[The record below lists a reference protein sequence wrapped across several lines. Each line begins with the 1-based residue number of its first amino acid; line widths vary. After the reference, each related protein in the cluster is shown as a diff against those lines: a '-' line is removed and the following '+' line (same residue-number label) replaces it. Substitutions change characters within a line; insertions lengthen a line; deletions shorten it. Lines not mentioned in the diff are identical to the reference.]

1 MSLELVIGN
10 KNYSSWSLRGWL
22 LVELSGAAYQ
32 ETLVPLFRADT
43 HARLLEHSPTA
54 KVPVLKTEDA
64 GVIWDSLAIAEY
76 LAERFPE
83 VALWPR
89 DVAARAMARSV
100 CAEMHSGFGALRSH
114 MPMDMQ
120 RNAPLASVADEV
132 KHDIQRIVALWAGCR
147 ERFGQGGPYLFGQV
161 SIADAYFAPV
171 AARIRSY
178 GLPVPPVAAAY
189 VERLWATAGVQAWVA
204 AALQEADFVPEDEPY
219 RTHR

>member
-22 LVELSGAAYQ
+22 LVELSGATYQ

-54 KVPVLKTEDA
+54 KVPVLKTKDA

-120 RNAPLASVADEV
+120 RNAPLASVADDV
-132 KHDIQRIVALWAGCR
+132 KHDIQRVVALWAGCR
-147 ERFGQGGPYLFGQV
+147 ERFGQGGPYLFGEV

-171 AARIRSY
+171 ASRLRSY
-178 GLPVPPVAAAY
+178 GVQLPADAAAY
-189 VERLWATAGVQAWVA
+189 VDTIFQWPAFQRWLQ
-204 AALQEADFVPEDEPY
+204 AALKE
-219 RTHR
+219 

>member
-43 HARLLEHSPTA
+43 HARLLEHSPTG
-54 KVPVLKTEDA
+54 KVPVLKTEDV

-76 LAERFPE
+76 LAERFSD
-83 VALWPR
+83 AGLWPR
-89 DVAARAMARSV
+89 DVAARAMARSA

-120 RNAPLASVADEV
+120 RNAPLASVTDEV

-147 ERFGQGGPYLFGQV
+147 ERFGQGGPYLFGQL

-171 AARIRSY
+171 ASRLRSY
-178 GLPVPPVAAAY
+178 GVQLPADAAAY
-189 VERLWATAGVQAWVA
+189 VETIFQWPAFQRWHQ
-204 AALQEADFVPEDEPY
+204 AALEEK
-219 RTHR
+219 T

>member
-43 HARLLEHSPTA
+43 HARLLEHSPTG

-83 VALWPR
+83 AGLWPR
-89 DVAARAMARSV
+89 DVAARAMARSA

-120 RNAPLASVADEV
+120 RNAPLASVTDEV

-171 AARIRSY
+171 ASRLRSY
-178 GLPVPPVAAAY
+178 DVQLPSDAAAY
-189 VERLWATAGVQAWVA
+189 VETIFQWPAFQRWHQ
-204 AALQEADFVPEDEPY
+204 AALEEK
-219 RTHR
+219 T

>member
-43 HARLLEHSPTA
+43 HARLLEHSPTG

-83 VALWPR
+83 AVLWPR
-89 DVAARAMARSV
+89 DVAARAMARSA

-120 RNAPLASVADEV
+120 RNAPLASVTDEV

-171 AARIRSY
+171 ASRLRSY
-178 GLPVPPVAAAY
+178 GVQLPADAEAY
-189 VERLWATAGVQAWVA
+189 VETIFQWPAFQRWHR
-204 AALQEADFVPEDEPY
+204 AALEEK
-219 RTHR
+219 T

>member
-43 HARLLEHSPTA
+43 HARLLEHSPTG

-83 VALWPR
+83 AGLWPR
-89 DVAARAMARSV
+89 DVAARAMARSA

-120 RNAPLASVADEV
+120 RNAPLASVTDEV

-147 ERFGQGGPYLFGQV
+147 ERFGQGGPYLFGQL

-171 AARIRSY
+171 ASRLRSY
-178 GLPVPPVAAAY
+178 GVQLPADAAAY
-189 VERLWATAGVQAWVA
+189 VETIFQWPAFQRWHQ
-204 AALQEADFVPEDEPY
+204 AALEEK
-219 RTHR
+219 T

>member
-22 LVELSGAAYQ
+22 LVELTGAAYQ
-32 ETLVPLFRADT
+32 ETLVPLFRPDT

-54 KVPVLKTEDA
+54 KVPVLKTDDA
-64 GVIWDSLAIAEY
+64 GAIWDSLAIAEY

-120 RNAPLASVADEV
+120 RNAPLASVADDV
-132 KHDIQRIVALWAGCR
+132 KHDIQRIVAIWAGCR
-147 ERFGQGGPYLFGQV
+147 ERFGQSGPYLFGQV

-171 AARIRSY
+171 ASRLRSY
-178 GLPVPPVAAAY
+178 GVQLPAEAAAY
-189 VERLWATAGVQAWVA
+189 VETIFQWPAFQRWLQ
-204 AALQEADFVPEDEPY
+204 AALKE
-219 RTHR
+219 

>member
-43 HARLLEHSPTA
+43 HARLLEHSPTG

-83 VALWPR
+83 AGLWPR
-89 DVAARAMARSV
+89 DVAARAMARSA

-120 RNAPLASVADEV
+120 RNAPLASVTDEV

-147 ERFGQGGPYLFGQV
+147 ERFGQGGPYLFGQL

-171 AARIRSY
+171 ASRLRSY
-178 GLPVPPVAAAY
+178 GVQLPADAAAY
-189 VERLWATAGVQAWVA
+189 VETIFQWPAFQRWHQ
-204 AALQEADFVPEDEPY
+204 AALKEK
-219 RTHR
+219 T

>member
-22 LVELSGAAYQ
+22 LVELTGAAYQ
-32 ETLVPLFRADT
+32 ETQVPLFRPDT

-54 KVPVLKTEDA
+54 KVPVLKTDDA
-64 GVIWDSLAIAEY
+64 GAIWDSLAIAEY

-120 RNAPLASVADEV
+120 RNAPLASVADDV
-132 KHDIQRIVALWAGCR
+132 KHDIQRIVAIWAGCR
-147 ERFGQGGPYLFGQV
+147 ERFGQSGPYLFGQV

-171 AARIRSY
+171 ASRLRSY
-178 GLPVPPVAAAY
+178 GVQLPAEAAAY
-189 VERLWATAGVQAWVA
+189 VETIFQWPAFQRWLQ
-204 AALQEADFVPEDEPY
+204 AALKE
-219 RTHR
+219 